1 MKENIGD
8 IKQNI
13 DLSIRRRMY
22 YSEEYNL
29 TNCPECNSL
38 LTEEGC
44 TIILAVKSDTDEGE
58 FMTSLS
64 GSHFCNNCPVVVFD
78 TEKIEQAAK
87 NRNKE

>member
-1 MKENIGD
+1 MKENIED

-13 DLSIRRRMY
+13 DLSVRRRRY
-22 YSEEYNL
+22 YGEEYNL
-29 TNCPECNSL
+29 TNCPECNSS
-38 LTEEGC
+38 LTE
-44 TIILAVKSDTDEGE
+44 EGE

-87 NRNKE
+87 IGIKSDENLK